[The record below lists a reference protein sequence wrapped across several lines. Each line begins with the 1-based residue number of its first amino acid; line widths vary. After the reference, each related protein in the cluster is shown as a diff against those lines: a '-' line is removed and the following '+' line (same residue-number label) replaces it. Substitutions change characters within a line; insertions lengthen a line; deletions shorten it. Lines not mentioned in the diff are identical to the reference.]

1 MENKILVTGI
11 DIGTTKVVAVI
22 AEIYYNYDTSATN
35 NDYKWPVKEIKILG
49 IGEHPSH
56 GLKKGIVIDIE
67 ETKNSLENA
76 IRIAEEKAECEIED
90 VYVGISIAIQC
101 HR

>member
-35 NDYKWPVKEIKILG
+35 NDYKWPIKEITDAIIVVMTTERETEKQKNRQLSG
-49 IGEHPSH
+49 AE
-56 GLKKGIVIDIE
+56 GL
-67 ETKNSLENA
+67 LM
-76 IRIAEEKAECEIED
+76 
-90 VYVGISIAIQC
+90 
-101 HR
+101 